1 MAHIGLGRLDPENSS
16 TKTKFQ
22 KFTNRLFRQ
31 AALACFLAFGIH
43 LAHAAEMPK
52 LVQEDG
58 RYALIVDGKPYLILG
73 GQINNS
79 SAWPAVL
86 PEVWPLLE
94 KMHANTVEA
103 PVYWE
108 QLEPK
113 PGQFDFSIVDTLVN
127 QARQHNMHL
136 VILWFGTWKNGR
148 MHYVPEWVKTDTAHY
163 PRMIDARGEPI
174 DVLSPNAP
182 SNLEADKHAFVA
194 LMRHLR
200 EIDGDQHTILL
211 TQVENES
218 GSLGTVRDFS
228 AAADKQFSGPVP
240 DELVKALH
248 KHPGS
253 WKEVFG
259 PDADETF
266 AAWSVSHYIDQIAQA
281 GKAEFPLPM
290 YCNVWLGSRSQI
302 PGVNYP
308 SGGAVAHMLD
318 VWKAAAHSIDMIG
331 PDIYIDDSDLYRQV
345 LDAYHRPDN
354 AMWIPETGGSDDYGR
369 YFFYALAHGAI
380 GFSPFG
386 MDQTGWTFSEDEYPK
401 LHSQNYALIEPMDRE
416 IAQWNFEGK
425 LKTAVEEPGEPR
437 TTLDFGKWKANVTFG
452 LPQYGD
458 ARVTGS
464 KEHDG
469 RALIVQISE
478 DEFLVTGFDARV
490 QFQLAEQQSNQH
502 MQFLRVEEG
511 GYQNGVWK
519 MSRLWNGDQTDYGLN
534 FNRQQGKVV
543 RASLGTY

>member
-1 MAHIGLGRLDPENSS
+1 MLFPRLLYRLKHIPQIAFLLLLCLLSGSS
-16 TKTKFQ
+16 F
-22 KFTNRLFRQ
+22 
-31 AALACFLAFGIH
+31 
-43 LAHAAEMPK
+43 AHAAEMPK
-52 LVQEDG
+52 LVEQNG
-58 RYALIVDGKPYLILG
+58 RYALMVDGKPYLILG

-94 KMHANTVEA
+94 KMHANTIEA

-108 QLEPK
+108 QMEAK
-113 PGQFDFSIVDTLVN
+113 PGSFDFSIVDTLVT
-127 QARQHNMHL
+127 QAREHNMHL
-136 VILWFGTWKNGR
+136 IVLWFGTWKNGR
-148 MHYVPEWVKTDTAHY
+148 MHYAPEWVKNDTAHY

-182 SNLEADKHAFVA
+182 ANLEADKRAFVA

-200 EIDGDQHTILL
+200 EIDGDQHTVLMA
-211 TQVENES
+211 QVENEP

-228 AAADKQFSGPVP
+228 PTAQKQFDGAVP
-240 DELVKALH
+240 AELVQTLH
-248 KHPGS
+248 KHPGT

-266 AAWSVSHYIDQIAQA
+266 ATYSVSHYIDQLAKA

-308 SGGAVAHMLD
+308 SGGAVPQMLD
-318 VWKAAAHSIDMIG
+318 VWKASAHSIDMIG
-331 PDIYIDDSDLYRQV
+331 PDIYIGDSEMYRQT
-345 LDAYHRPDN
+345 LEAYHRPDN
-354 AMWIPETGGSDDYGR
+354 AMWIPETGSSDDYGR

-386 MDQTGWTFSEDEYPK
+386 MDQTGWTFDSGEYPK
-401 LHSQNYALIEPMDRE
+401 LHSQNYALLAPMDRE
-416 IAQWNFEGK
+416 IAQWNFEGR
-425 LKTAVEEPGEPR
+425 LKTAVEEPGQPR
-437 TTLDFGKWKANVTFG
+437 TTLDFGKWKAAVTFG
-452 LPQYGD
+452 LPQYGEGH
-458 ARVTGS
+458 TPGS

-469 RALIVQISE
+469 RALIMQISE

-490 QFQLAEQQSNQH
+490 QFELASSDGSRH

-511 GYQNGVWK
+511 GYQDGAWK
-519 MSRLWNGDQTDYGLN
+519 MSRLWNGDQTDFGLN

-543 RASLGTY
+543 RAVLGTY